1 MEKIPFD
8 EMKQI
13 MDESN
18 AHGCTFIIV
27 GNDRKKLTEDDYANI
42 KLLLKS
48 YINIKYVCTKQKDK
62 TFLYVSTDTKKD
74 EAELFGNVLV
84 ILDRLE
90 DIDNYGKSCS
100 GIETDCKYL

>member
-1 MEKIPFD
+1 MNKISLN

-13 MDESN
+13 MDKSG
-18 AHGCTFIIV
+18 APGCTFIIA
-27 GNDRKKLTEDDYANI
+27 GNDRKKLTKNDYANI

-48 YINIKYVCTKQKDK
+48 YANIKYVCTKQKDK
-62 TFLYVSTDTKKD
+62 ILLYVSTDTRKD
-74 EAELFGNVLV
+74 EFELFGNVLV

-90 DIDNYGKSCS
+90 DIDNCGKSCL

>member
-13 MDESN
+13 MDN
-18 AHGCTFIIV
+18 PCAHGCTFIIV
-27 GNDRKKLTEDDYANI
+27 GNDRKKLTKDDYANI

-48 YINIKYVCTKQKDK
+48 YVNIKYVCTKQTDK
-62 TFLYVSTDTKKD
+62 TFLYVSTDTRKNS
-74 EAELFGNVLV
+74 AELFGNVLV

-90 DIDNYGKSCS
+90 DINNSGKSYL